1 MPARFVKLFFA
12 TLISASIGLSPLSVM
27 AADPVTAP
35 APLAAP
41 AAAPA
46 AQAEKASKK
55 GAKKSLKDKKAE
67 KKSKKKSKKKA
78 KAVQQPATPQPTAPQ
93 Q

>member
-12 TLISASIGLSPLSVM
+12 TLIPASIGLSPLSVM

-46 AQAEKASKK
+46 AQTEKASKK
-55 GAKKSLKDKKAE
+55 G
-67 KKSKKKSKKKA
+67 
-78 KAVQQPATPQPTAPQ
+78 
-93 Q
+93 